1 MREITIDQFAVVNI
15 LFQFYSFDY
24 FLESAAKIGFRKID
38 LWTGYP
44 HMLLDN
50 DYEKQCGE
58 IRKKCDDMGLQ
69 IANVMP
75 KVIGW
80 PLNIADEDDKIR
92 NRAVDYLKRA
102 IDAAEILGAPSL
114 QLVPGTGLYDQPVE
128 PAWQRSRDSLCR
140 VSEYAEKKGKQL
152 ALEAIQIVESNL
164 VGNKETLF
172 RMVSEVNSPALGAV
186 VDTTHMEKNGESLDE
201 YFELLGTK
209 IKRIHLNES
218 DQLPWGEGHAPIQ
231 VYLNQIRRAGY
242 KGEFSIEICS
252 RTHYL
257 KPYITL
263 KNTYEY
269 LEDALRRQTPLE

>member
-58 IRKKCDDMGLQ
+58 IRKKCEDMGLQ

-80 PLNIADEDDKIR
+80 P
-92 NRAVDYLKRA
+92 
-102 IDAAEILGAPSL
+102 EILGAPSL

-140 VSEYAEKKGKQL
+140 VAEYAEKKGKQL

-172 RMVSEVNSPALGAV
+172 RMVNEVNSPALGAV

-242 KGEFSIEICS
+242 NGEFSIEICS

>member
-58 IRKKCDDMGLQ
+58 IRKKCEDMGLQ

-114 QLVPGTGLYDQPVE
+114 QLVPGTGLYVRRIPYGIYPEGNVRGSARSDRSDRGVREGCHAAHEGCADQ
-128 PAWQRSRDSLCR
+128 
-140 VSEYAEKKGKQL
+140 QL
-152 ALEAIQIVESNL
+152 VLTIFLAIINQEEGVRY
-164 VGNKETLF
+164 TLSSF
-172 RMVSEVNSPALGAV
+172 L
-186 VDTTHMEKNGESLDE
+186 
-201 YFELLGTK
+201 
-209 IKRIHLNES
+209 
-218 DQLPWGEGHAPIQ
+218 
-231 VYLNQIRRAGY
+231 
-242 KGEFSIEICS
+242 
-252 RTHYL
+252 
-257 KPYITL
+257 
-263 KNTYEY
+263 
-269 LEDALRRQTPLE
+269 